1 MRDSTKPPTLFDSAK
16 RSSQGS
22 LKIPDDGI
30 LITNIGIGKRSETF
44 HWLMLGHNVY
54 DSKYCELSVRDLE
67 REIDPHGAM
76 NPMYVRGALW
86 KTVPQRFWLAQ
97 RGGKNGPEPAQPGL
111 NPETSGKRIPVYN
124 NLG

>member
-1 MRDSTKPPTLFDSAK
+1 MHDSTKPPTLIESTR

-22 LKIPDDGI
+22 LEIPDDGI
-30 LITNIGIGKRSETF
+30 LITNIGIGKRSEAF
-44 HWLMLGHNVY
+44 HWVMLGYNVY
-54 DSKYCELSVRDLE
+54 DSEYRELSVRDLE

-76 NPMYVRGALW
+76 NPIYVRGALW

-111 NPETSGKRIPVYN
+111 NPETSGKIIPVCIE
-124 NLG
+124 LG